1 MRATTEDDEML
12 SGAMVLLIALG
23 IFALIWVLILW
34 GSRYFGPEHH

>member
-1 MRATTEDDEML
+1 MEDDML
-12 SGAMVLLIALG
+12 DGLTVLAGAFG